1 MSTDANKKNN
11 NLHEEK
17 KVSDVLIRSMTDR
30 KKKYLRKKWLLSKF
44 VLISKVTLGEEI
56 KNFKLCRFCTRY
68 LDVFHRVYG
77 LLAPT
82 PITLQ

>member
-30 KKKYLRKKWLLSKF
+30 KKIFEKKM
-44 VLISKVTLGEEI
+44 T
-56 KNFKLCRFCTRY
+56 FKQICVDLKSDSWRR
-68 LDVFHRVYG
+68 D
-77 LLAPT
+77 
-82 PITLQ
+82 